1 MVDTSFWVDSYIQ
14 ELDPSEKLIYLYLLT
29 NQHTKIC
36 GIYEISLK
44 QIAFDTGFEKEMI
57 SKIIIRFEK
66 DNKVLYRNGWIA
78 LKNWIK
84 HQSMTGNVLKGIEDG
99 FSLSPIELVEWV
111 KGEIRPLKTLQD
123 PLRPSQYPNPNPNPN
138 LYIHDKKLEN
148 ENENEIETLY
158 KLYPSKCP
166 IANRSTGKSTKDKQT
181 IKRLLS
187 TVEYS
192 VLRETIELYLKSCL
206 DSRCYVKNF
215 KTFLN
220 NLPDLDSLRSTETKK
235 PAPAGPSI
243 SEIEFQEK
251 RRQEFLDSL
260 KGNL

>member
-1 MVDTSFWVDSYIQ
+1 MPIIRR
-14 ELDPSEKLIYLYLLT
+14 EKRTKGYTVIDNGIFENKTLSLKAKGLLCYLLSRPDDWQVYT
-29 NQHTKIC
+29 EHLKTIGPDGKES
-36 GIYEISLK
+36 IYSGLK
-44 QIAFDTGFEKEMI
+44 ELIVAGYIIKETIRGNSGEFKAVGYVINEYPVNTYMVTQTFEHADLPDAGKPDTGKPDPENPPLLSTEYKQ
-57 SKIIIRFEK
+57 
-66 DNKVLYRNGWIA
+66 VLNEI
-78 LKNWIK
+78 N
-84 HQSMTGNVLKGIEDG
+84 NVSFTE
-99 FSLSPIELVEWV
+99 
-111 KGEIRPLKTLQD
+111 
-123 PLRPSQYPNPNPNPN
+123 
-138 LYIHDKKLEN
+138 
-148 ENENEIETLY
+148 EIETLY

-166 IANRSTGKSTKDKQT
+166 IANRSTGKSAKDKQI

-220 NLPDLDSLRSTETKK
+220 NLPDLDSLRSTEVKK
-235 PAPAGPSI
+235 PAPASPSI